1 MKPMLKLSYFESVD
15 AKAALL
21 DKLALMVHASGEEQ
35 DRVALSAWL
44 EAWLAEPLLAL
55 NGATPAQ
62 LLGSEEGR
70 CQVET
75 LLERMRGG
83 LPG

>member
-1 MKPMLKLSYFESVD
+1 MPDSEHARAKETLLSKLGQMIEDGCGVRDDSEL
-15 AKAALL
+15 AGWL
-21 DKLALMVHASGEEQ
+21 DT
-35 DRVALSAWL
+35 
-44 EAWLAEPLLAL
+44 WLAEPLPEL

-62 LLGSEEGR
+62 LLLAEGGQQ
-70 CQVET
+70 QVEG